1 MGLGTLLDTT
11 VLRANNV
18 LTFSTSFDLP
28 VNANL
33 QGISNPPCGRSEEY
47 LLPPIGVQ
55 VIVPPLAKNREQI
68 RDIFLGIWP
77 TTVSS
82 LSTATAYRSAL
93 LNGSLSH
100 KISSP
105 IDASHKSL

>member
-33 QGISNPPCGRSEEY
+33 QGISNPPCERSEEY

-55 VIVPPLAKNREQI
+55 VIVPPLAKTENRFE
-68 RDIFLGIWP
+68 
-77 TTVSS
+77 
-82 LSTATAYRSAL
+82 
-93 LNGSLSH
+93 
-100 KISSP
+100 ISF
-105 IDASHKSL
+105 